1 MQEEVTA
8 LRGDVAHLFLAL
20 KAAESRHQQELA
32 GVIIDAAHHQTK
44 AVTEA
49 VARERAAT
57 AAMLQ
62 AAAAQQS
69 ATQHR
74 SVAGFDNRAAAH
86 LLRQCHQQQQL
97 SADQEPT
104 LPRSRLGNNS
114 SQQPHL
120 PPEQGKLAGLPAGN
134 RPSVHR
140 YSNGRAQDI
149 PPRADSMLDASIS
162 GGLSGIMRSPS
173 TEELRDGF
181 RRAVSAVPGDKQK
194 LSNTKADALM
204 PCFIKTALPH
214 VASWGNLSNHSSSSN
229 SGLLHSGVNDTAS
242 RGLPTFEPTS
252 TPAGLFNSNGSAHC
266 DKGTFPSY
274 LASIWSSDAKSQG
287 LSGSPNGHFEQ
298 PCLLNGH
305 L

>member
-1 MQEEVTA
+1 MSAQ
-8 LRGDVAHLFLAL
+8 
-20 KAAESRHQQELA
+20 
-32 GVIIDAAHHQTK
+32 

-49 VARERAAT
+49 VARDRAAT

-74 SVAGFDNRAAAH
+74 SVAGFDSRAAAH
-86 LLRQCHQQQQL
+86 LSRQCHQQQL
-97 SADQEPT
+97 SVDQEPT
-104 LPRSRLGNNS
+104 LPRSRLGNTS
-114 SQQPHL
+114 SQQAHL
-120 PPEQGKLAGLPAGN
+120 SPEQGKPAGLPAGN
-134 RPSVHR
+134 RLSVHR

-149 PPRADSMLDASIS
+149 PSRAESVVDASTS
-162 GGLSGIMRSPS
+162 GALSGIMRSPS

-181 RRAVSAVPGDKQK
+181 RRAVSAVLPGDEQK

-229 SGLLHSGVNDTAS
+229 SGLLHSGVNDTGS

-252 TPAGLFNSNGSAHC
+252 TPAGMNQIITEPG
-266 DKGTFPSY
+266 
-274 LASIWSSDAKSQG
+274 
-287 LSGSPNGHFEQ
+287 
-298 PCLLNGH
+298 
-305 L
+305 